1 MHVQF
6 ELANGELVR
15 SDEFDLVES
24 GLDPASYDDAIQSIQ
39 ETFEDWPQMGHLGLE
54 VGGRKRYYN
63 PAHVVWAELV
73 F

>member
-1 MHVQF
+1 MYVQF
-6 ELANGELVR
+6 ELANGELIQ
-15 SDEFDLVES
+15 SDPFDLVES
-24 GLDPASYDDAIQSIQ
+24 GLNPIEYDRAIQSIT